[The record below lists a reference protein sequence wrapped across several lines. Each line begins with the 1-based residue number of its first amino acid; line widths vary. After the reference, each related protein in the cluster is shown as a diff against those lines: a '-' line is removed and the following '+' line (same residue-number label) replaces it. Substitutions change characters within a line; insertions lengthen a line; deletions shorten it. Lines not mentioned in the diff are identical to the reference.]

1 MTEIVSWAVSP
12 SAVNAT
18 LMVNAAAVNAA
29 GALTLAVNDTSVNT
43 CGYKLI
49 FTAAAAATVGTVV
62 ITGTA
67 GQFSCAAS
75 TLTIG
80 EALTISGTYGG
91 TGSITGY
98 SNPTTYY
105 LIATNGTT
113 TFQLSLTRG
122 GAAITTTAGTPT
134 GLTYTLNNTGATY
147 TVVGNTVGQPNGQVT
162 EVVNVPTGTTAS
174 STNYFA
180 NVTSITASTA
190 LAGAQS
196 VGITG
201 SLALPRCRMR
211 GLSVVGAA
219 AAGSVVVTMNTSG
232 KVILNIDT
240 PASVAFSSYVDLDQI
255 LVAAANANDF
265 GVVTLTQVTKCT
277 FICG

>member
-29 GALTLAVNDTSVNT
+29 GPLTLAVNETAVNL
-43 CGYKLI
+43 CGYKLV
-49 FTAAAAATVGTVV
+49 FTAAAAATVTGVA

-67 GQFSCAAS
+67 GQFSCTGT
-75 TLTIG
+75 TLTVG
-80 EALTISGTYGG
+80 EALLISGTYGG

-98 SNPTTYY
+98 SDPTTYY
-105 LIATNGTT
+105 IIATNGTT

-134 GLTYTLNNTGATY
+134 GLTYTLKNTGATY
-147 TVVGNTVGQPNGQVT
+147 TIVGNTVGQPNGATT
-162 EVVNVPTGTTAS
+162 EVVSVPTGTTAN

-180 NVTSITASTA
+180 YVTSITASTA

-201 SLALPRCRMR
+201 SLALPRCRLR

-219 AAGSVVVTMNTSG
+219 AAGSVSVAMNTSG
-232 KVILNIDT
+232 KVLLNIDT
-240 PASVAFSSYVDLDQI
+240 PASATFAQYVDLDQI

-265 GVVTLTQVTKCT
+265 GVVTLTQVSKCT

>member
-1 MTEIVSWAVSP
+1 MTENVSWAVSP

-18 LMVNAAAVNAA
+18 LMVNAAVVGAA
-29 GALTLAVNDTSVNT
+29 GPLTLLVNDTSVNT
-43 CGYKLI
+43 CGYKIL
-49 FTAAAAATVGTVV
+49 FTAAAAATVTGVA

-67 GQFSCAAS
+67 GQFSCTGT
-75 TLTIG
+75 TLTVG

-105 LIATNGTT
+105 IIATNGTT

-134 GLTYTLNNTGATY
+134 GLTYTLNNTGATF
-147 TVVGNTVGQPNGQVT
+147 TIVGNTVGQPTGQVT
-162 EVVNVPTGTTAS
+162 EVVSAPTGTTAT
-174 STNYFA
+174 STNYWA
-180 NVTSITASTA
+180 QIVSITASTA
-190 LAGAQS
+190 LAGALS

-201 SLALPRCRMR
+201 SLALPRCRIR
-211 GLSVVGAA
+211 GLSVVAA
-219 AAGSVVVTMNTSG
+219 ATAGSVAVTMNTSG

-240 PASVAFSSYVDLDQI
+240 PASTAFSSYIDLDQM
-255 LVAAANANDF
+255 LVAAASAADF